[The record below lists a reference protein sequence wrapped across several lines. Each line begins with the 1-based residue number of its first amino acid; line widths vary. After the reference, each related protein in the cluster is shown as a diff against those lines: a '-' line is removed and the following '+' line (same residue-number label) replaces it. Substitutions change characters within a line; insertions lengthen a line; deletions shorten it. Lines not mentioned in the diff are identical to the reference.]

1 MSLETL
7 KTNKCFEGST
17 KTFEHESKTT
27 KTKMKFSAF
36 LPNQEEEFETCII
49 WLSGLTCNEDNFITK
64 AGAQQFLKDTKTMI
78 VCPDTS
84 PRGLDLPG
92 EHDSYDFGS
101 GAGFYLTATTEGY
114 KDHYKMDQ
122 YITDELVS
130 ILRENFSV
138 KRFSIMGHS
147 MGGHGALTLGLK
159 NPDLFKSVSAFSPM
173 VNPSQTPWGKK
184 ALTGYLGSNTDSWK
198 QYDATELINSGIK
211 RADTLLID
219 QGLNDEFF
227 DSELVTKNLEIAAN
241 KASQPL
247 EVKYREGYDHSYF
260 YISTF
265 IKEHIDFH
273 LRALT

>member
-1 MSLETL
+1 MIETI
-7 KTNKCFEGST
+7 KTNKCFDGST
-17 KTFEHESKTT
+17 KTFEHESRIT
-27 KTKMKFSAF
+27 KTRMKFSAF
-36 LPNQEEEFETCII
+36 LPNQEEKFETCII

-130 ILRENFSV
+130 ILIENFGV

-227 DSELVTKNLEIAAN
+227 EKELVTKNLEN
-241 KASQPL
+241 ASKVAGQPI
-247 EVKYREGYDHSYF
+247 EVRYREGYDHSYF

>member
-1 MSLETL
+1 
-7 KTNKCFEGST
+7 
-17 KTFEHESKTT
+17 
-27 KTKMKFSAF
+27 MKFSAF
-36 LPNQEEEFETCII
+36 LPKEETHFDTCII

-92 EHDSYDFGS
+92 EHESYDFGS
-101 GAGFYLTATTEGY
+101 GAGFYLSATTEGY

-130 ILRENFSV
+130 ILTENFGV

-173 VNPSQTPWGKK
+173 VNPSATPWGRK
-184 ALTGYLGSNTDSWK
+184 ALAGYLGSNEEEWK
-198 QYDATELINSGIK
+198 QYDATELIKKGTK
-211 RADTLLID
+211 RSDTMLID

-227 DSELVTKNLEIAAN
+227 EKELVTKNLEKAAEA
-241 KASQPL
+241 ASQAL

-273 LRALT
+273 LKALT